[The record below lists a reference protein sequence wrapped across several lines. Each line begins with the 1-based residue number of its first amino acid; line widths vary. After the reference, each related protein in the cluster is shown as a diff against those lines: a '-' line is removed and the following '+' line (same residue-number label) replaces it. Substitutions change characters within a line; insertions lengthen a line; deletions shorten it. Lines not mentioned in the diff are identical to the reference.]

1 MCAAKHGTTFPSE
14 WSSLLKSEGPRSWPK
29 LAKLLASLSR
39 KDRAMVGTTTA
50 VDVIQGGVKVN
61 ALPELVTA
69 KVNFRIDFSESVE
82 STKAHVANVVNKVA
96 KKNGLTISAF
106 KGKDT
111 KDLGGRFVQVEL
123 MGETLEP
130 APNTPSEG
138 GVWDLFA
145 GTVK

>member
-1 MCAAKHGTTFPSE
+1 MCAAKHSPSFPKK
-14 WSSLLKSEGPRSWPK
+14 WSSLLKSEGPKSWPK
-29 LAKLLASLSR
+29 LAKLLASQSR
-39 KDRAMVGTTTA
+39 LDRAMVGTTTA
-50 VDVIQGGVKVN
+50 VDVVNGGVKVN

-82 STKAHVANVVNKVA
+82 STKSHVAKILAKVA
-96 KKNGLTISAF
+96 KKNGLEFSGF

-111 KDLGGRFVQVEL
+111 KELGGKFVQVEL
-123 MGETLEP
+123 MGQPLEP
-130 APNTPSEG
+130 APNTPTEG